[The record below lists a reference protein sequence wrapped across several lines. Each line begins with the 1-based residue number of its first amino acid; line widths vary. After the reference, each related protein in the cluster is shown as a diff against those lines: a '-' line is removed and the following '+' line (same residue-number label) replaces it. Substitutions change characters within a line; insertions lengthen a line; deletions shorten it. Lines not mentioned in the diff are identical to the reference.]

1 MAPFFAPFWSHFG
14 SQVRHYT
21 PFGRPDGQHRLTKH
35 SQKKRGKKG
44 DILGAGREV
53 RHGGGR
59 GVTPL
64 CLLTFGLK
72 TEVSLERGAISGFPE
87 YLFR

>member
-21 PFGRPDGQHRLTKH
+21 PFGRPGGQNRLTKH
-35 SQKKRGKKG
+35 RQKNRGKKG
-44 DILGAGREV
+44 DILGAGRGV
-53 RHGGGR
+53 RHDVGS

-64 CLLTFGLK
+64 RLLTFGLK
-72 TEVSLERGAISGFPE
+72 REVSLERGAFSGFPE
-87 YLFR
+87 YLLR